1 MSFLEA
7 LILGIL
13 QGFTEF
19 LPISSS
25 AHLVLVP
32 WWLGWDRPPLLFEV
46 TVHLGTTVALI
57 SYFWEDWL
65 TLIRAGFQV
74 LRQRA
79 IRTPDEKVLFLIFL
93 STIPGIIGGLLLEPY
108 FEKELS
114 DPAFTAITLYI
125 TAVLLIG
132 SEWYTAS
139 APGNKTMQ
147 EMTVWDSV
155 FIGIAQAIAIIPGV
169 SRSGSTIAA
178 GLVRYLNRE
187 SAARFSFLMA
197 TPIILGAGAKQL
209 LDILLGEEVQ
219 LDAGVMVLGFVS
231 SVVVGYASIAFL
243 LSFVRRQKL
252 YIFAAY
258 CILFATLSLI
268 GIGIKDG
275 F

>member
-32 WWLGWDRPPLLFEV
+32 WWMGWDRPPLLFEV